1 MITMKK
7 KLISLVLILQVSEAL
22 SAQTVNARTDVNN
35 ILTSYIIPIG
45 GLLLFVGFLGFVIAN
60 LDTLKGKNGAS
71 AEEGWMNVGKG
82 TAYIFVILSLLG
94 AIANKLA
101 SMNFQI

>member
-7 KLISLVLILQVSEAL
+7 KLVSLILMLQVSEIL
-22 SAQTVNARTDVNN
+22 SAQTINARTDLNN
-35 ILTSYIIPIG
+35 ILTNYILPVA
-45 GLLLFVGFLGFVIAN
+45 GLLLFLGFIVLVIAN
-60 LDTLKGKNGAS
+60 LDSLRGKNGAS

-82 TAYIFVILSLLG
+82 TAFIFVILTLLG

-101 SMNFQI
+101 SMSFQI